1 MAAALFSPR
10 AYKSRKVLVLMSP
23 SWKGPNLNL
32 DCTTQSYSLCEVDRW
47 GQANALD
54 HGRCLRY
61 SLCLPVNVQ
70 KRSSTYTKSDTRYS
84 KKKKKKRQQL
94 QAGLGE
100 RGFLVSESVAELEGG
115 TPSVVGDLISPH
127 LPPCPAR
134 RSSAHCHFQAAP
146 FPPGPEPPLFSCQG
160 LPWHPAD

>member
-54 HGRCLRY
+54 HGRCLHY

-84 KKKKKKRQQL
+84 KKKKKKKKKTSAVPNFIVQRH
-94 QAGLGE
+94 AGCSGNSHLIGE
-100 RGFLVSESVAELEGG
+100 GR
-115 TPSVVGDLISPH
+115 
-127 LPPCPAR
+127 
-134 RSSAHCHFQAAP
+134 
-146 FPPGPEPPLFSCQG
+146 
-160 LPWHPAD
+160 